1 MMASQKTPQTCSST
15 HYKTKTLPSSS
26 LEGNLC
32 SYMYVYIYRYTL
44 CMYIL
49 YIYIILLYYVI
60 ELYYIYMYH
69 VFSLSLYAQRMAPIL
84 VVICSY
90 ANIHN
95 FTMDYVY
102 SGQLASWRCFGS
114 GILLSNWTITK

>member
-1 MMASQKTPQTCSST
+1 
-15 HYKTKTLPSSS
+15 
-26 LEGNLC
+26 
-32 SYMYVYIYRYTL
+32 MYVYI
-44 CMYIL
+44 I
-49 YIYIILLYYVI
+49 YIYYTIILCNRTIL
-60 ELYYIYMYH
+60 YIYMYH